1 MFWDPTSPPDD
12 PNFSQEVKLL
22 TRVPLHKMRM
32 GAWAHGR
39 MGGAKPSHRFTSKC
53 ALIAPSSG
61 TSPRFRPWA
70 PGASPLAA
78 RRSRCGLALG
88 GSRAAA
94 SLQQAV
100 QVWCTVVQG
109 ASRRSRPAGQRLALH
124 LHAACAQLRLPRRAL
139 ASRLCRCATW
149 TVACGS
155 TIPTSPRTCS
165 RDGTSCR
172 RGRCAGISLAGLP
185 AGCGHL
191 GARHLCCPHACLRL
205 MQGSQPRH
213 LVRTFALP
221 EPLLRPSWPL
231 HRWRARHRPGQ
242 AHQTTLT
249 TTTRT
254 AMARTPPASLAR

>member
-1 MFWDPTSPPDD
+1 
-12 PNFSQEVKLL
+12 
-22 TRVPLHKMRM
+22 M
-32 GAWAHGR
+32 GVWAYGR
-39 MGGAKPSHRFTSKC
+39 MGGA
-53 ALIAPSSG
+53 
-61 TSPRFRPWA
+61 SPRI
-70 PGASPLAA
+70 ASP
-78 RRSRCGLALG
+78 RSVPSLPPAVAHPQDFGHGRLALHHWQPG
-88 GSRAAA
+88 GQGAA
-94 SLQQAV
+94 SLWVDQGLPQACSRQCKCGV
-100 QVWCTVVQG
+100 AVVQG
-109 ASRRSRPAGQRLALH
+109 ASRRSRPARQRLALH
-124 LHAACAQLRLPRRAL
+124 LHAACAQLRLPRLAL

-149 TVACGS
+149 TAAYAL

-191 GARHLCCPHACLRL
+191 GARHLCCRHACLRL